1 MADDPLYAY
10 FIGPDGVFPSVG
22 LAALFALMQFG
33 FMATES
39 RRKRTAGAATA
50 RAQGLFPPLG
60 LALLIGLTARLTC
73 GFLKIGVVRGE
84 MRDGIVWAGVLMVAL
99 GWGTRLWAQRALGGY
114 FVGEVAVQPGHVVV
128 RDGPYRWVRHPAYTG
143 GFLSSVGFALM
154 LSTWL
159 GALISAV
166 MLIWA
171 YAVRVPREEA
181 LLARALGEAYRD
193 YMARTKRFVPFV
205 F

>member
-1 MADDPLYAY
+1 MYAY
-10 FIGPDGVFPSVG
+10 FIGPDGVFPS
-22 LAALFALMQFG
+22 LLIAALFVVMQFG

-39 RRKRTAGAATA
+39 RRRRKAGADATREA
-50 RAQGLFPPLG
+50 GLFPPLW
-60 LALLIGLTARLTC
+60 LALLIGLIARLTC
-73 GFLKIGVVRGE
+73 GFLKIGVIRGE
-84 MRDGIVWAGVLMVAL
+84 MRDTVVWAGVLMVAL
-99 GWGTRLWAQRALGGY
+99 GWGMRLWAQRTLGRY
-114 FVGEVAVQPGHVVV
+114 FVGEVAVQPDQIVV
-128 RDGPYRWVRHPAYTG
+128 RDGPYRWMRHPAYTG

-166 MLIWA
+166 MLTWA

-181 LLARALGEAYRD
+181 LLARQLGNAYRD
-193 YMARTKRFVPFV
+193 YMAHTKRFVPFV

>member
-1 MADDPLYAY
+1 MLGDPFYAY
-10 FIGPDGVFPSVG
+10 FIGPDGVFPSVW

-39 RRKRTAGAATA
+39 RRRRTAGVAASRA
-50 RAQGLFPPLG
+50 RGLFPPLW
-60 LALLIGLTARLTC
+60 LALLVGLIARLTC
-73 GFLKIGVVRGE
+73 GFLKIGVFRGE
-84 MRDGIVWAGVLMVAL
+84 MRDAVVWIGVCMTAL

-128 RDGPYRWVRHPAYTG
+128 RDGPYRWVRHPAYAG

-171 YAVRVPREEA
+171 YAVRVPHEEA
-181 LLARALGEAYRD
+181 LLARELGEAYRD
-193 YMARTKRFVPFV
+193 YMARTRRFVPFV